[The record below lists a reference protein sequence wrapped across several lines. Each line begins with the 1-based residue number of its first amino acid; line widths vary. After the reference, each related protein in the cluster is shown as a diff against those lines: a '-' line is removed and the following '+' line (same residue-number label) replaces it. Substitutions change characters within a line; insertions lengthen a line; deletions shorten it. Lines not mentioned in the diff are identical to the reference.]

1 MTRPPGQFYHGIEYE
16 VSDLRPGEVP
26 EKPDATMFVKG
37 QELNVTRYAM
47 CLSQEFSCN
56 VNANEYVLLKYNLV
70 YMTCLSLSTEAGRE
84 TSGGM
89 RRTEKTF
96 PAGSFIVMEQ
106 ACLMEILQI
115 TLCQAFLRLSKNR
128 SHINVQHRNDPN
140 HSNTR
145 NLPVGRPRIL

>member
-37 QELNVTRYAM
+37 QELNVTRYTM
-47 CLSQEFSCN
+47 CLSQEFSCH

-89 RRTEKTF
+89 
-96 PAGSFIVMEQ
+96 
-106 ACLMEILQI
+106 
-115 TLCQAFLRLSKNR
+115 
-128 SHINVQHRNDPN
+128 
-140 HSNTR
+140 
-145 NLPVGRPRIL
+145 